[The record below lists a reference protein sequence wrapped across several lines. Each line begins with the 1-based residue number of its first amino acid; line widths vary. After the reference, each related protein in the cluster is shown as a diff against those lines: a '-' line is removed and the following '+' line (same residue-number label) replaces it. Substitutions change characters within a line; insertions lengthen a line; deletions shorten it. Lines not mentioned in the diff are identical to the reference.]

1 MDQSPIAVSPLLESS
16 AAVIRVDARER
27 GSRDLAC
34 RHLAGVSDLLSSRL
48 DLRGVHAWADV
59 VEESVR
65 WSA

>member
-1 MDQSPIAVSPLLESS
+1 MEHTPAVSPLLESGPQVVV
-16 AAVIRVDARER
+16 AETRER

-34 RHLAGVSDLLSSRL
+34 RHLAGVSSLLASRL

>member
-1 MDQSPIAVSPLLESS
+1 MEPITYLSPIEPGV
-16 AAVIRVDARER
+16 VDVGER
-27 GSRDLAC
+27 GSADLAV
-34 RHLAGVSDLLSSRL
+34 RHVRGVSTLLANRH

>member
-1 MDQSPIAVSPLLESS
+1 MEPITFLDPVE
-16 AAVIRVDARER
+16 RVVPDTGER
-27 GSRDLAC
+27 GSADLAF
-34 RHLAGVSDLLSSRL
+34 RHVRGVSTLLATRD

>member
-1 MDQSPIAVSPLLESS
+1 MSHTPVVSPLLEPSS
-16 AAVIRVDARER
+16 PVLVAEAHER

-34 RHLAGVSDLLSSRL
+34 RHLAGVSSLLAHRD
-48 DLRGVHAWADV
+48 DLRGVHAWADI

>member
-1 MDQSPIAVSPLLESS
+1 MDQTSIVSPLLESS
-16 AAVIRVDARER
+16 APVLRVDTRER

-34 RHLAGVSDLLSSRL
+34 RHLAGVSGLLNARL